1 MKDLESPSVIS
12 WSLWRKILFRFF
24 LIYFILFIAPWDWI
38 SIIPG
43 TSFLLKF
50 YDQLI
55 EWAVIKS
62 NANFFQVFHVKY
74 VKVVHNG
81 SGDTS
86 FSWAEICLYL
96 SLALIGCIFWSILD
110 RHRKGYAGL
119 NYLLCLLLR
128 YTLVLNAFGYGFDKI
143 FVFQMPFPLTSQLAT
158 PLGDFLPMRF
168 SWMFIGYSSPYEIF
182 SGIME
187 VLVGLLLLY
196 RRTATLGVLVATAVF
211 FNVMMLNL
219 CYDIPVKL
227 FAMNLVMMCFY
238 LLANECNRIAGF
250 FLFNKPSIVCNI
262 YHYPL
267 KKKWMRITRIVLKL
281 LLIYMVSKSIFDAYE
296 RYKDIKTHNV
306 EIKPIKSGVYIVTKY
321 AINHDTLPPVI
332 TDSIRWQNVIIE
344 KGGTGSIQT
353 SDSLFRKRYGRQYF
367 SYKTDTIKHIIDFK
381 KFPQDSLPILTMSY
395 MFTDS
400 NTIQL
405 HGKKQNDSL
414 YVELKKSDRHFQLAE
429 RQFHWLSEANR

>member
-24 LIYFILFIAPWDWI
+24 LIYFILFIAPWDWM

-344 KGGTGSIQT
+344 KGGAGSIQT

-381 KFPQDSLPILTMSY
+381 KFPQDSLPILTMNY
-395 MFTDS
+395 MFIDS

-405 HGKKQNDSL
+405 HGKKLNDSL